1 MIDQKFITLARHTDK
16 VRLVYKSNS
25 CFIDRFNEEPKLKLQ
40 DQIKL
45 QTEVGFE
52 CFCILSYSV
61 KKLNFDPRL
70 PASFQKRRRE
80 GNSLLMCFLYQFFET
95 FTYSFLA
102 FCKIQQM
109 SLAMQCKSSSALD
122 KKVRY
127 FITLISYLDKL
138 IAKLIF

>member
-1 MIDQKFITLARHTDK
+1 MIDQEFITLARHTDK

-52 CFCILSYSV
+52 CLYIFSFSV
-61 KKLNFDPRL
+61 KNWILTPNCPL
-70 PASFQKRRRE
+70 PFRKE
-80 GNSLLMCFLYQFFET
+80 GSGKDSLLMCFLYQFFET

-127 FITLISYLDKL
+127 FITLISYLNK
-138 IAKLIF
+138 